1 MEAAATEAS
10 GPLDATPNVTGA
22 GDPEK
27 KKTEAKEAAIYA
39 DQKAK
44 VKAKIYDKEEE
55 VSVED
60 LVKHYQKERAADL
73 KFQKAAEIERKAKES
88 EKKLADYQKKLKENF
103 WEVAQ
108 ESGYDPDEIAEQR
121 LLKKLEFEMMNEDQK
136 RSYKLQKEL
145 DEEKARTKFY
155 AEQEAKQKEELAK
168 AETEKLKLSQIQEI
182 DTTLTEVLKEKGL
195 KPNPAILENVAQYML
210 AHLTSEKGNK
220 DITAKEA
227 LEYVLAQSEKDFL
240 SRIEATKV
248 EDLLTKLPKTYV
260 DAIRK
265 YFVDQVTSGT
275 VKPQKVTPTTQAAK
289 KPTKISTDD
298 FFDKLEQKFA

>member
-1 MEAAATEAS
+1 MEAQATEAS
-10 GPLDATPNVTGA
+10 GPIDATPDVTGS
-22 GDPEK
+22 GDPDR
-27 KKTEAKEAAIYA
+27 KKTEQKEAAIYA
-39 DQKAK
+39 DHKAK

-60 LVKHYQKERAADL
+60 LVKHYQKERAADE
-73 KFQKAAEIERKAKES
+73 KFRKAAEIERKAKDS
-88 EKKLADYQKKLKENF
+88 EKKLAEYQKRIKENF

-108 ESGYDPDEIAEQR
+108 ESGFDPDEIAEQR
-121 LLKKLEFEMMNEDQK
+121 LLKKLEFEMMNGDQK
-136 RSYKLQKEL
+136 KAYKLQKEL
-145 DEEKARTKFY
+145 EDEKARTKFY
-155 AEQEAKQKEELAK
+155 TEQEEKRKEEVAK
-168 AETEKLKLSQIQEI
+168 AESEQLKLSQIQEI
-182 DTTLTEVLKEKGL
+182 DTTLTDVLKEKGM
-195 KPNPAILENVAQYML
+195 KPNPAILESVAQYML

-220 DITAKEA
+220 NITAKEA
-227 LEYVLAQSEKDFL
+227 LEYVLNQTEKDFL
-240 SRIEATKV
+240 GRIEATKV

-275 VKPQKVTPTTQAAK
+275 VKPQKVQSTAPAAK